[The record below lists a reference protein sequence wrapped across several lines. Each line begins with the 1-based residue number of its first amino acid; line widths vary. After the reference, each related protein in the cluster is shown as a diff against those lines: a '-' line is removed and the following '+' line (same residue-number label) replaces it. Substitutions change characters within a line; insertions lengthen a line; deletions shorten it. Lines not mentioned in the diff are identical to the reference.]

1 MTSTHVERLLIPL
14 RELIINKSPYINGIL
29 QLPPSSFSLFYRIP
43 KHGRSAIH
51 IDLAHASFDELEQL
65 AEATE
70 TIAGESASKM
80 DAECF
85 APALVPVQTSLKK
98 TIRDYAFAGDEEIRI
113 ELQELNVYSK
123 GAFSKPRVD
132 SPREQGMFG
141 SLIIVFPTP
150 HEGGTLLLRNDSHT
164 WSFDHGKDLAATQEP
179 SIGYTVVLYDAEHE
193 VSPVTSGHLIALTYK
208 LYFEERKPVLGKD
221 PADVASEH
229 LRQLTPL
236 PNERAFCESFEA
248 LLENP
253 EFLADGGTLGFGLRH
268 IYPIKDDIKHVYG
281 LLKGSDAIVYRVA
294 QALGFEPI
302 LYLLYEW
309 QPPWM
314 KSAEGSLID
323 RPVDITGSFFQDWG
337 VDITRVVR
345 RMGGIVV
352 CEDPDSY
359 KNERGAYDKP
369 EKVEWITPRT
379 TFTGHE
385 KPYVSRMGNEPGLGI
400 AYGNVCLVVRI
411 GKAGERLQFPTSAQ
425 LKQVWE
431 SEGWRPSAFWH
442 RH

>member
-1 MTSTHVERLLIPL
+1 
-14 RELIINKSPYINGIL
+14 
-29 QLPPSSFSLFYRIP
+29 
-43 KHGRSAIH
+43 
-51 IDLAHASFDELEQL
+51 
-65 AEATE
+65 
-70 TIAGESASKM
+70 M

-98 TIRDYAFAGDEEIRI
+98 IIRGYGFEGAEEIRI
-113 ELQELNVYSK
+113 ELQKLNVYSK
-123 GAFSKPRVD
+123 GSFSKPHVD
-132 SPREQGMFG
+132 SRPEQGMFG

-179 SIGYTVVLYDAEHE
+179 SIGYTAVLYDAEHE
-193 VSPVTSGHLIALTYK
+193 VSPVTSGHLVTLTYK
-208 LYFEERKPVLGKD
+208 LYFDDCKPVLGKD

-229 LRQLTPL
+229 LKHLTPL
-236 PNERAFCESFEA
+236 PNERAFRESFEA

-268 IYPIKDDIKHVYG
+268 VYPIKDDIKHVYG
-281 LLKGSDAIVYRVA
+281 LLKGSDAVVYRVA

-309 QPPWM
+309 KPPWM

-323 RPVDITGSFFQDWG
+323 RLIDFDGYGLEDWGLDITKE
-337 VDITRVVR
+337 VR
-345 RMGGIVV
+345 GKGGIVV

-369 EKVEWITPRT
+369 EKVEWITPKT
-379 TFTGHE
+379 TFNDQKNKFLST
-385 KPYVSRMGNEPGLGI
+385 MGNEPGLGI
-400 AYGNVCLVVRI
+400 AYGNLCLVVRI
-411 GKAGERLQFPTSAQ
+411 GKAGERLQLPTSAQ

-431 SEGWRPSAFWH
+431 REGNRRPSAFW
-442 RH
+442 RRY